1 MFYNIDS
8 VCSVNGSK
16 DLGEIF
22 ISNAECAMDKSLL
35 KALNINYVLN
45 VAESEVH
52 TGPDYYNDIEANYM
66 GIKLVDLPQE
76 NISLYFDQV
85 ADFIH
90 HCLSNHGKIVVHC
103 AMGISR
109 SATCVI
115 AYLIKYCGKDTFEA
129 ITFLRRKRGIINP
142 NSGFLEQLRKF
153 QLRFNETNKNIE
165 NFCGCRKRPK
175 PLSQLKK

>member
-1 MFYNIDS
+1 MFYNIADQKLWDIDS

-22 ISNAECAMDKSLL
+22 ISDAVCAMDKSLL

-52 TGPDYYNDIEANYM
+52 TGPDYYSDIKANYM

-103 AMGISR
+103 VMGISR

-142 NSGFLEQLRKF
+142 NSGFIEQLRKF
-153 QLRFNETNKNIE
+153 QLT
-165 NFCGCRKRPK
+165 
-175 PLSQLKK
+175 LSRVVGNHKAYLYR